1 MTTIGT
7 GDAMMMMIVCFG
19 RTSAE
24 DARSVAKA
32 ESKSKSR
39 VIRVLPKS
47 ARGRSE
53 RVVED
58 DDDDAYEWYA
68 DVKSAKEM
76 RVLRDAVAKE
86 ARGTNCERVV
96 VVARSEFL
104 NSGEMTRATQLF
116 LAFRALFEDGV
127 AVSIALGRGEPP
139 KRTSCLNANLLFN
152 FVTAKCPA
160 RRLFP
165 SRRARAQTEA
175 YDEDVDDVDAYASRV
190 WLEEHARAIESVADE
205 VTVDEDCLFASSVK
219 QWKTDEDAIQR
230 LSLTMAEQLDDVSD
244 KVRTHVRDSITLE
257 GQSLRDGTLVN
268 LVESTAERWTDGGY
282 ARLHYVASPPG
293 PHGVYYELE
302 LADASKERIGYVAFS
317 ALQSGDQVTASS
329 QYPFSSPDTVFT
341 TAQVDRLCVT
351 PRHRRRGVKELLLRA
366 PCEAFH
372 SLGLPVRI
380 KTAKESV
387 VASFTSCELL
397 VFERVKDPSARG
409 VAKRRGTK
417 RSVVLP
423 RLDDYQPMD
432 RWKNDDDDDR
442 DYSNWTMRAKDD
454 ESQPMSTATAL
465 GSLPNRKKSNPLS
478 DFTAALNRASPDNL
492 HRIVATLKETLS
504 SDGIDVEMFSKK
516 FIDVATPQTSYH
528 ATFAECCASLPED
541 FQSSARRR
549 AFELLKESSSQSLV
563 ELGDFIVELW
573 RRKVVSDDELVET
586 FYANFHA
593 GEITNEKLEV
603 GLRAVLRFGQRV
615 HDLID
620 ASDFA
625 QIIGPGGREAML
637 ERGIPRRLIFLAEE
651 THEFIQGGFQSRR
664 QGGDGHGAMRT
675 FGGAAPASTRDD
687 AHKSVQREM
696 KSLTVTYTDDAEEI
710 AAASARG
717 ERKGWVFWY
726 KGPITSH
733 ARDSLGEMYVFAGSR
748 AEERKDD
755 AESKRDEPRF
765 VPLASDERR
774 ARY

>member
-1 MTTIGT
+1 M
-7 GDAMMMMIVCFG
+7 
-19 RTSAE
+19 
-24 DARSVAKA
+24 
-32 ESKSKSR
+32 
-39 VIRVLPKS
+39 
-47 ARGRSE
+47 
-53 RVVED
+53 
-58 DDDDAYEWYA
+58 
-68 DVKSAKEM
+68 
-76 RVLRDAVAKE
+76 
-86 ARGTNCERVV
+86 
-96 VVARSEFL
+96 
-104 NSGEMTRATQLF
+104 
-116 LAFRALFEDGV
+116 
-127 AVSIALGRGEPP
+127 
-139 KRTSCLNANLLFN
+139 
-152 FVTAKCPA
+152 
-160 RRLFP
+160 
-165 SRRARAQTEA
+165 
-175 YDEDVDDVDAYASRV
+175 
-190 WLEEHARAIESVADE
+190 
-205 VTVDEDCLFASSVK
+205 
-219 QWKTDEDAIQR
+219 
-230 LSLTMAEQLDDVSD
+230 
-244 KVRTHVRDSITLE
+244 
-257 GQSLRDGTLVN
+257 N

-329 QYPFSSPDTVFT
+329 QYPFSSPDSVFT

-366 PCEAFH
+366 PCDAFH

-387 VASFTSCELL
+387 VVSFTSCELL

-409 VAKRRGTK
+409 VAKSRGAK

-423 RLDDYQPMD
+423 RLDNHHQTPMD

-442 DYSNWTMRAKDD
+442 DYSNWTTRAKDG
-454 ESQPMSTATAL
+454 ESQSTATATAH

-528 ATFAECCASLPED
+528 ATFAECCAGLPED

-549 AFELLKESSSQSLV
+549 AFELLNESSTSQSLV
-563 ELGDFIVELW
+563 DLGDFIVELW
-573 RRKVVSDDELVET
+573 RKNVVSDDELVET
-586 FYANFHA
+586 FYAGFHA

-603 GLRAVLRFGQRV
+603 SLRAVLRFGRRV
-615 HDLID
+615 YDLID

-625 QIIGPGGREAML
+625 RAIGPGGREAML
-637 ERGIPRRLIFLAEE
+637 ERGVPRRVIFLAEE
-651 THEFIQGGFQSRR
+651 THEFIQRGFQSRR
-664 QGGDGHGAMRT
+664 RGGDGTLRT

-726 KGPITSH
+726 KGPITSR

-748 AEERKDD
+748 TKEN
-755 AESKRDEPRF
+755 AESERDEPRF
-765 VPLASDERR
+765 VPLS
-774 ARY
+774 

>member
-1 MTTIGT
+1 MI
-7 GDAMMMMIVCFG
+7 IVCFG

-32 ESKSKSR
+32 ESKTKSR

-47 ARGRSE
+47 ARGRGE
-53 RVVED
+53 RSVE
-58 DDDDAYEWYA
+58 DDDAYEWYA

-96 VVARSEFL
+96 VVARSELL

-116 LAFRALFEDGV
+116 LAFRAVFEDGV

-190 WLEEHARAIESVADE
+190 WLEEHARAIEVVADE
-205 VTVDEDCLFASSVK
+205 VTIDEDCLFASSVK

-244 KVRTHVRDSITLE
+244 KVRAHVRRDSITPE
-257 GQSLRDGTLVN
+257 GQSLRDGALVN

-317 ALQSGDQVTASS
+317 VLQSGDQVTASS

-366 PCEAFH
+366 PCDAFH

-409 VAKRRGTK
+409 VAKSRGAK

-423 RLDDYQPMD
+423 RLDNHHQTPMD

-442 DYSNWTMRAKDD
+442 DYSNWTTRAKNG
-454 ESQPMSTATAL
+454 ESQSTPTPTAR

-528 ATFAECCASLPED
+528 ATFAECCAGLPED

-549 AFELLKESSSQSLV
+549 AFELLNEFYTSQSFV
-563 ELGDFIVELW
+563 DLGDFIVELW
-573 RRKVVSDDELVET
+573 RRNVVSDDELVET
-586 FYANFHA
+586 FYAGFHA

-615 HDLID
+615 YDLID

-625 QIIGPGGREAML
+625 RTIGPGGREAML
-637 ERGIPRRLIFLAEE
+637 ERGVPRRLIFLAEE

-664 QGGDGHGAMRT
+664 RGGDGALRT

-726 KGPITSH
+726 KGPITSR

-748 AEERKDD
+748 AEDD
-755 AESKRDEPRF
+755 VESERDEPRF
-765 VPLASDERR
+765 VPLLSDERR
-774 ARY
+774 ARNY

>member
-1 MTTIGT
+1 MI
-7 GDAMMMMIVCFG
+7 IVCFG
-19 RTSAE
+19 RMSAE
-24 DARSVAKA
+24 DARSIAKA
-32 ESKSKSR
+32 EPKTKSR

-47 ARGRSE
+47 ARGRGE
-53 RVVED
+53 RSVE
-58 DDDDAYEWYA
+58 DDDAYEWYA

-86 ARGTNCERVV
+86 ARGTTCERVV
-96 VVARSEFL
+96 VVARSELL

-116 LAFRALFEDGV
+116 LAFRAVFQDGV

-190 WLEEHARAIESVADE
+190 WLEEHARAIEVVADE
-205 VTVDEDCLFASSVK
+205 VTIDEDCLFASSVK

-244 KVRTHVRDSITLE
+244 KVRAHVRRDSITPE
-257 GQSLRDGTLVN
+257 GQSLRDGALVN

-282 ARLHYVASPPG
+282 ARLHYVTSPPG

-317 ALQSGDQVTASS
+317 ALQSGDQVTSSS

-366 PCEAFH
+366 PCDAFH

-409 VAKRRGTK
+409 VAKSRGAK

-423 RLDDYQPMD
+423 RLDNHHQTPMD

-442 DYSNWTMRAKDD
+442 DYSNWTTRAKNG
-454 ESQPMSTATAL
+454 ESQSMSTATAR

-478 DFTAALNRASPDNL
+478 DFTAALNRTSPDNL

-528 ATFAECCASLPED
+528 ATFAECCAGLPED

-549 AFELLKESSSQSLV
+549 AFELLNESSTSQSLV
-563 ELGDFIVELW
+563 DLGDFIVELW
-573 RRKVVSDDELVET
+573 RRNVVSDTELVET
-586 FYANFHA
+586 FYAGFHA

-615 HDLID
+615 YDLID

-625 QIIGPGGREAML
+625 RTIGPGGREAML
-637 ERGIPRRLIFLAEE
+637 ERGVPRRLIFLAEE

-664 QGGDGHGAMRT
+664 RGGDGALRT

-726 KGPITSH
+726 KGPITSR

-748 AEERKDD
+748 AEDD
-755 AESKRDEPRF
+755 AESKGDEPRF
-765 VPLASDERR
+765 VPLSSDERR
-774 ARY
+774 ARNY